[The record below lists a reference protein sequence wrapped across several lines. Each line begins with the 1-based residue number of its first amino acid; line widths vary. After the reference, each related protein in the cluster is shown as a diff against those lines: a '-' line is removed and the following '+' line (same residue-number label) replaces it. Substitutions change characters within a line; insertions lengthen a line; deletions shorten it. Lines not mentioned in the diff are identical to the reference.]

1 MSTKITSP
9 LEGHSGRTVFGPL
22 AVEFKD
28 GVAET
33 DEKITG
39 GLKAYLERRGYK
51 VGKGTSGSAHP
62 DGAPSDTWKV
72 DELKAY
78 AAAHEIDL
86 GSATSKSDIVKA
98 LTPAVTVPASPVG
111 DDGLD
116 ILADP
121 AGQGD

>member
-28 GVAET
+28 GFAET

-51 VGKGTSGSAHP
+51 VQGVKKTAAKDTPPAQFNPGDATVEEVIEYLASFDDTDPEKHDAEVVRVVEAEKAGKNRSTLLEAIQ
-62 DGAPSDTWKV
+62 GA
-72 DELKAY
+72 
-78 AAAHEIDL
+78 
-86 GSATSKSDIVKA
+86 
-98 LTPAVTVPASPVG
+98 
-111 DDGLD
+111 
-116 ILADP
+116 P